1 MNCQDMNER
10 LAEYWDLPEDSELRA
25 EIDRH
30 VAGCASC
37 REEFELWQSSAE
49 LIQSVRWSEE
59 PPAQASEH
67 PIAGQVMQRIYA
79 SENWRLPLAFR
90 HYTFSWRVRRNI
102 MACIAMCLTIFIVS
116 FMYSLVTG
124 GAEEAGGS
132 GFAGILE
139 TAHAK
144 GGSDSSH
151 PAMFDNIPVASISAP
166 SILKVGPIETY
177 PDYLL
182 ITSIVGFI
190 CMLLLMNWLS
200 RLRA

>member
-25 EIDRH
+25 DVDCHI
-30 VAGCASC
+30 ASCASC
-37 REEFELWQSSAE
+37 REEFQLWQSSAE
-49 LIQSVRWSEE
+49 LIQSVRWNDAPSSG
-59 PPAQASEH
+59 AQDH
-67 PIAGQVMQRIYA
+67 PISGQVMQRIYA
-79 SENWRLPLAFR
+79 TENWRLPLAFR

-102 MACIAMCLTIFIVS
+102 MACIAMTLAIFVVS
-116 FMYSLVTG
+116 FMYSLVTNG
-124 GAEEAGGS
+124 SEEATG

-144 GGSDSSH
+144 SANDTGR
-151 PAMFDNIPVASISAP
+151 PAMFDNIPVASISTP
-166 SILKVGPIETY
+166 SILKVGPIESY

-182 ITSIVGFI
+182 ITSIIGFV

>member
-1 MNCQDMNER
+1 MNCQDMSER
-10 LAEYWDLPEDSELRA
+10 LAEYWDLPENSELRA
-25 EIDRH
+25 EVDRH
-30 VAGCASC
+30 IAVCSSC
-37 REEFELWQSSAE
+37 REEFQLWQSSAE
-49 LIQSVRWSEE
+49 LIRSVRWNEAAMPNAPSR
-59 PPAQASEH
+59 S
-67 PIAGQVMQRIYA
+67 ISRQVMDRIYA
-79 SENWRLPLAFR
+79 SENWRLPIAFR

-102 MACIAMCLTIFIVS
+102 MACIAMCLTLFVVS
-116 FMYSLVTG
+116 FMYSLVTS
-124 GAEEAGGS
+124 GAEEAGS

-144 GGSDSSH
+144 GSSGSNH

-166 SILKVGPIETY
+166 SILKVGPIDTY

-182 ITSIVGFI
+182 ITSIIGFI